1 MGLLDPKLDKERT
14 FELLRKKGAAKAILE
29 FEGGHDE
36 GQVHSITL
44 IMAVD
49 DTGVDLPTWYCGGYG
64 FNSDWKEGDPY
75 EDRWQPLSKPA
86 NEDEELA
93 DLLEG
98 PINERFGSWGSVE
111 STVGTLTWE
120 VESEKCSMHYDQSE
134 YISHEETVVF

>member
-14 FELLRKKGAAKAILE
+14 FELLRKKGATKAVLE

-36 GQVHSITL
+36 GGVQSIRL
-44 IMAVD
+44 I
-49 DTGVDLPTWYCGGYG
+49 TGESDESEELPTFYCGGYG
-64 FNSDWKEGDPY
+64 YNANWKEGDPY

-111 STVGTLTWE
+111 STVGRLTWE
-120 VESEKCSMHYDQSE
+120 VEGETCSMHYEQSE